1 MHASKRATGRAWPCN
16 GASCARVRCAVVN
29 ISYRTVIDKRV
40 GTYMAASTSVLAGGV
55 GVEDDVMSQQH
66 PDDADLAR
74 PEPGAEM
81 VGPDVHGLYEGEQL
95 VNDARF
101 QTALD
106 RIEADPSRFDP
117 EAIRKRRAEREA
129 AAEPATS
136 SGATSEPPV
145 EETDDTNKPDII
157 NYGFCKLVY
166 DFLDALHKRFPKRKT
181 LQRTLDYYWS
191 LVERAPAMPYLKFKE
206 FVDQCEAIK
215 ADVFEERTVDNEAIV
230 LDYLAR
236 VPMFRLAKIHR
247 VYCPQ
252 LDEDTKVRIWAYVQR
267 LVQVTKLMSRFSPRL
282 RTMINSVSLKSM
294 QKVQRGADKRNIDIN
309 ALLEELQTAI
319 LDDDDLVEQIAEIA
333 AQQV

>member
-1 MHASKRATGRAWPCN
+1 MSADADVHAP
-16 GASCARVRCAVVN
+16 
-29 ISYRTVIDKRV
+29 
-40 GTYMAASTSVLAGGV
+40 
-55 GVEDDVMSQQH
+55 H
-66 PDDADLAR
+66 PDDADLAK

-81 VGPDVHGLYEGEQL
+81 VGPDVHGLYDGDQL
-95 VNDARF
+95 MNDARF
-101 QTALD
+101 RTALD
-106 RIEADPSRFDP
+106 RIDADPSRFDP

-129 AAEPATS
+129 AADDAPS
-136 SGATSEPPV
+136 SAANAR
-145 EETDDTNKPDII
+145 ETDDANDASDKPDII

-166 DFLDALHKRFPKRKT
+166 DFLDALHKRFPRRKT

-191 LVERAPAMPYLKFKE
+191 LVERSPAMPYLKFKE

-215 ADVFEERTVDNEAIV
+215 ADVFDERTDENEAIV
-230 LDYLAR
+230 LDFLAR

-282 RTMINSVSLKSM
+282 RTMINSISLKSM
-294 QKVQRGADKRNIDIN
+294 QKVQRGGDKRNIDIN

-333 AQQV
+333 SQQV

>member
-1 MHASKRATGRAWPCN
+1 
-16 GASCARVRCAVVN
+16 
-29 ISYRTVIDKRV
+29 
-40 GTYMAASTSVLAGGV
+40 MAATTSILAGAAGI
-55 GVEDDVMSQQH
+55 VEDEAVSQH
-66 PDDADLAR
+66 PDDADLAQ

-81 VGPDVHGLYEGEQL
+81 LGPDVHGLYEGEQL

-129 AAEPATS
+129 AAEPSTSAAT
-136 SGATSEPPV
+136 AEPTDG
-145 EETDDTNKPDII
+145 ENDDTNKPDII

-215 ADVFEERTVDNEAIV
+215 ADVFEVRTVDNEAIV

-294 QKVQRGADKRNIDIN
+294 QKVQRGGDKRNIDIN